1 MNALPF
7 IIAPLP
13 IAVENVWRDY
23 VRIVGNPE
31 VIHLDKKWD
40 SRTVRLGG
48 ASARAP
54 SGELG

>member
-40 SRTVRLGG
+40 SIPLTVAAPAGRT
-48 ASARAP
+48 SP
-54 SGELG
+54 SRRG